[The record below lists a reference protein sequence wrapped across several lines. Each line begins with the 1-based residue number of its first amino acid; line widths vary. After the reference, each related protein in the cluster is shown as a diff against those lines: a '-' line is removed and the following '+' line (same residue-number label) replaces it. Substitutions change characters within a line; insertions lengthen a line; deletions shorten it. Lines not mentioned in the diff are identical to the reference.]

1 MVFDPETPYN
11 DLPLL
16 PPAAEL
22 ETPAIMRR
30 CADARAALAA
40 LNQATALIPNPAMLI
55 NTLPILEARASS
67 EIENIV
73 TTADKLF
80 AYASGGS
87 PAADPFTREAMRYQ
101 TALREGFEA
110 VRRGRLTTKTA
121 LAVCATIKNTDMPIR
136 RKPGTVIGSSR
147 TGRVIYSPPEGE
159 SVIREKL
166 DNWERFLHDADPV
179 DPLIRMAVAHY
190 QFEAIHPFTDGNGR
204 TGRILN
210 ILYLVD
216 RRLLD
221 LPVLYLSRFI
231 IRRRGDYYRLL
242 LEVTSK
248 DAWEPWVLYMLEG
261 VEATSSWTR
270 RRIIAIRDLMAH
282 TAERVRSEAARIYSH
297 ELVETIFIQPYCRI
311 GNVVDAGIAKRQTAS
326 EYLKKLCAIGILE
339 ERTAGREKLF
349 VNTALLDLL
358 KGR

>member
-1 MVFDPETPYN
+1 MTFDPETPYN
-11 DLPLL
+11 DLPQL

-55 NTLPILEARASS
+55 NTLPILEARDSS

-80 AYASGGS
+80 AHASG
-87 PAADPFTREAMRYQ
+87 AATDPLTREAMRYQ
-101 TALREGFEA
+101 TALRQGFEA
-110 VRRGRLTTKTA
+110 VRHGRLTTDTA

-136 RKPGTVIGSSR
+136 TRPGTVIASSPS
-147 TGRVIYSPPEGE
+147 GRIIYAPPEGE

-166 DNWERFLHDADPV
+166 DNWEQFLHDADPL

-210 ILYLVD
+210 ILYLVE

-261 VEATSSWTR
+261 VEATSAWTR
-270 RRIIAIRDLMAH
+270 RRIVAIRDLMAQ
-282 TAERVRSEAARIYSH
+282 TVERVRSDAARIYSY
-297 ELVETIFIQPYCRI
+297 ELVETIFTQPYCRI
-311 GNVVDAGIAKRQTAS
+311 GNLVDVGIAKRQTAS
-326 EYLKKLCAIGILE
+326 EYLKKLCTIGILE
-339 ERTAGREKLF
+339 EHTAGREKLF